1 MGKSVFKNMYLY
13 FDNFEIFNALYS
25 TLHYKYLFYEAVN
38 NFNDFIFCFYIR
50 EPPSWLEFLNS
61 NRLGG
66 FFIMEKDFNKNKEN
80 LIYKNLNDNF
90 REFAEYIL
98 SKKYFVNWIISEN
111 KVWNE
116 EVSKEKYILAVEEN
130 EENNSNPINVPYY
143 TECKYYA
150 KLADMEEPVEIPK
163 DVYELING
171 WQTTD
176 FNHYR
181 YITRR
186 YKYDNENFDIE
197 DVADDTNIAEEVANK
212 FQNEDIE
219 KLMQRNLTKKQFQ
232 LLYKIVFENKNQ
244 SEIARDLG
252 VSRQWVNSSLQAIR
266 KKLKK
271 FLKNS

>member
-50 EPPSWLEFLNS
+50 GPPSWLEFLNS

-116 EVSKEKYILAVEEN
+116 EVSKEKYILAV
-130 EENNSNPINVPYY
+130 
-143 TECKYYA
+143 
-150 KLADMEEPVEIPK
+150 
-163 DVYELING
+163 
-171 WQTTD
+171 
-176 FNHYR
+176 
-181 YITRR
+181 
-186 YKYDNENFDIE
+186 
-197 DVADDTNIAEEVANK
+197 
-212 FQNEDIE
+212 
-219 KLMQRNLTKKQFQ
+219 
-232 LLYKIVFENKNQ
+232 
-244 SEIARDLG
+244 
-252 VSRQWVNSSLQAIR
+252 
-266 KKLKK
+266 
-271 FLKNS
+271 

>member
-1 MGKSVFKNMYLY
+1 
-13 FDNFEIFNALYS
+13 
-25 TLHYKYLFYEAVN
+25 
-38 NFNDFIFCFYIR
+38 
-50 EPPSWLEFLNS
+50 
-61 NRLGG
+61 
-66 FFIMEKDFNKNKEN
+66 MEKDFNKNKEN

-98 SKKYFVNWIISEN
+98 SKKYFVNWIINEN

-130 EENNSNPINVPYY
+130 EENNSKPINVPYY

-197 DVADDTNIAEEVANK
+197 NVADDTNIIEEVANK

-219 KLMQRNLTKKQFQ
+219 KFMQRNLTKKQFQ
-232 LLYKIVFENKNQ
+232 ILYKIVFENKNQ

-271 FLKNS
+271 F

>member
-1 MGKSVFKNMYLY
+1 
-13 FDNFEIFNALYS
+13 
-25 TLHYKYLFYEAVN
+25 
-38 NFNDFIFCFYIR
+38 
-50 EPPSWLEFLNS
+50 
-61 NRLGG
+61 
-66 FFIMEKDFNKNKEN
+66 
-80 LIYKNLNDNF
+80 
-90 REFAEYIL
+90 
-98 SKKYFVNWIISEN
+98 
-111 KVWNE
+111 
-116 EVSKEKYILAVEEN
+116 
-130 EENNSNPINVPYY
+130 
-143 TECKYYA
+143 
-150 KLADMEEPVEIPK
+150 MEEPVEIPK

>member
-1 MGKSVFKNMYLY
+1 M
-13 FDNFEIFNALYS
+13 
-25 TLHYKYLFYEAVN
+25 
-38 NFNDFIFCFYIR
+38 
-50 EPPSWLEFLNS
+50 
-61 NRLGG
+61 
-66 FFIMEKDFNKNKEN
+66 
-80 LIYKNLNDNF
+80 
-90 REFAEYIL
+90 
-98 SKKYFVNWIISEN
+98 
-111 KVWNE
+111 
-116 EVSKEKYILAVEEN
+116 
-130 EENNSNPINVPYY
+130 
-143 TECKYYA
+143 
-150 KLADMEEPVEIPK
+150 
-163 DVYELING
+163 NG

>member
-50 EPPSWLEFLNS
+50 GPPSWLEFLNS

-171 WQTTD
+171 WQITD
-176 FNHYR
+176 VNYYR